1 MACASDTHYVAKFT
15 TKNDQGEQRAV
26 CGEFVPD
33 RLVAPLGVQPRC
45 WGCRAWFNALEAD
58 AREDRPAG
66 RRLTRHEQLQALAD
80 SGCDTWAEAR
90 GER

>member
-1 MACASDTHYVAKFT
+1 MSCATDTHYVASFT
-15 TKNDQGEQRAV
+15 VRNAQGEQRAV
-26 CGEFVPD
+26 CGEFVPAS
-33 RLVAPLGVQPRC
+33 LVAPLGIEPRC

-80 SGCDTWAEAR
+80 SGCDTWEEAR